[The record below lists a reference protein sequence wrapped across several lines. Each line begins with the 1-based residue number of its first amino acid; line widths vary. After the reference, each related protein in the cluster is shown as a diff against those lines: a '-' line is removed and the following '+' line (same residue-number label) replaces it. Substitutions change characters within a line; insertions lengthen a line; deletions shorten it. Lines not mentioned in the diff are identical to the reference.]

1 MSLNLS
7 NHFWT
12 DISEP
17 VSVYPWLA
25 QNESCDVCIIGGGI
39 TGSLCALY
47 FAQSGIN
54 TVLVTREGIGYG
66 ATDTMCGACE
76 VRPFGGV
83 SDLAGKI
90 GKAASI
96 AMCRANREAIGE
108 IEDMIKAFSD
118 DCGFYK
124 TDSLLYSNKSE
135 FNTKVKKEY
144 LMLLHNGFD
153 IELITPEEVGEL
165 FSLDAKESVI
175 LKNSAIVVNPYKICQ
190 NAVSTA
196 AEKGAGIY
204 EYTEIDTVSPQK
216 NGIELLTS
224 AGKRIKAKV
233 AIFTAGVQNKSFIKE
248 ETERCT
254 GFSSVSG
261 VIEATPGWYNKSVI
275 TCCDDKES
283 TAYMTFDNRIVMYG
297 METFLNPDCK
307 LCAFDAVNSFFT
319 KRCDVLEAQ
328 KNSMFT
334 AIDNI
339 DAKYFCSSV
348 NIIGL
353 NGQLFAGGTH
363 GYPHCYFTACGGKNG
378 IINSQIA
385 AKTLLRLY
393 QTEHV

>member
-47 FAQSGIN
+47 FARAGIN
-54 TVLVTREGIGYG
+54 TVLVTRNGIGYG
-66 ATDTMCGACE
+66 ATDTMCGAAE

-83 SDLAGKI
+83 TELAGKI
-90 GKAASI
+90 GKSAAI
-96 AMCRANREAIGE
+96 ALCRANREAIDE
-108 IEDMIKAFSD
+108 IEELIKTFPE

-124 TDSLLYSNKSE
+124 TDSLLYCNKAVYT
-135 FNTKVKKEY
+135 TKVKKEY

-153 IELITPEEVGEL
+153 TELITPDEMGEI
-165 FSLDAKESVI
+165 FSFDAKESVI
-175 LKNSAIVVNPYKICQ
+175 LKNSAIIVNPYKICQ
-190 NAVSTA
+190 NAVTEA

-224 AGKRIKAKV
+224 AGKRIKAKA
-233 AIFTAGVQNKSFIKE
+233 AIFTAGIHNRSFIKE

-261 VIEATPGWYNKSVI
+261 TVEETPGWYNKSVI
-275 TCCDDKES
+275 TLCDGKES
-283 TAYMTFDNRIVMYG
+283 TAYMTFDNRVVMYG
-297 METFLNPDCK
+297 METFLNPDCR
-307 LCAFDAVNSFFT
+307 LCAFDTVNSFFA

-339 DAKYFCSSV
+339 DAERFCSSV
-348 NIIGL
+348 NITGV
-353 NGQLFAGGTH
+353 NGQLFAGGKK
-363 GYPHCYFTACGGKNG
+363 GYPHCYFTACGGKNALL
-378 IINSQIA
+378 NSQIA

-393 QTEHV
+393 QTESN